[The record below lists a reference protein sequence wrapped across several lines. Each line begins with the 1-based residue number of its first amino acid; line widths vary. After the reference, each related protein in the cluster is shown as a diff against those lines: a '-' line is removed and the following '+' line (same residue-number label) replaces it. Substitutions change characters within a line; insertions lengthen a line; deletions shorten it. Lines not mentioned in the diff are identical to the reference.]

1 MKKVV
6 SILGSPR
13 RNGTSS
19 RVAASFTEEAQRLGA
34 DIESFNLNSME
45 YRGCQG
51 CEICH
56 TKLDH
61 CVLNDEGTKV
71 LDSMRTADVLVLSS
85 PVYWGDMT
93 GQFKLL
99 MDRIWSHFDI
109 DYSKDDPYAS
119 RIPQGKTV
127 VLVLSQENDDSAH
140 KDVVER
146 YNEMF
151 SMFGF
156 DVKVIRATNLS
167 MAEKQHDV
175 SVAQTEALELAKKIF
190 KASNE

>member
-19 RVAASFTEEAQRLGA
+19 RIAASFTEEAQRLGA
-34 DIESFNLNSME
+34 DIESFNLNSMD

-51 CEICH
+51 CEMCH

-61 CVLNDEGTKV
+61 CVLKDEGTRV

-99 MDRIWSHFDI
+99 MDRMWSHFDV
-109 DYSKDDPYAS
+109 DHSKDDPFAS

-127 VLVLSQENDDSAH
+127 VLVLSQENNDSAH

-156 DVKVIRATNLS
+156 DVKVIRVTNLS

-175 SVAQTEALELAKKIF
+175 SLAQTEASELAKKIF